1 MARTAGAEGGLAI
14 VQVDNEPPV
23 TVSCYAADEIPG
35 WPMFERHWEVP
46 GPHVLRV
53 RVIGEADPRG
63 TGARVWLDAIAL
75 EP

>member
-1 MARTAGAEGGLAI
+1 
-14 VQVDNEPPV
+14 
-23 TVSCYAADEIPG
+23 
-35 WPMFERHWEVP
+35 MFERHWEVP